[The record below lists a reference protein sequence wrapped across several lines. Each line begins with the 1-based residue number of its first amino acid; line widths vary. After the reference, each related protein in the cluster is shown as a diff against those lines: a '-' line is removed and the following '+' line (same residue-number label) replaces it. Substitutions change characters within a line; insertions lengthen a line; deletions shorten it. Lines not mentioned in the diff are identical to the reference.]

1 MRQTYAKKESIVQTI
16 STVAVSVLT
25 SASVLTVVG
34 FLLGIF
40 STHGL
45 LSQLGYFLGKG
56 TLCSLAIVLFVLPGL
71 LYLFDRLIVKNK
83 KSKEIISQ

>member
-1 MRQTYAKKESIVQTI
+1 MRQTYAKKEFIVQTI
-16 STVAVSVLT
+16 SAVAVSVLT

-45 LSQLGYFLGKG
+45 LSQLGYFLGKVTDMEAVNIFAG
-56 TLCSLAIVLFVLPGL
+56 GKITDYGDYS
-71 LYLFDRLIVKNK
+71 DVKMLTP
-83 KSKEIISQ
+83 S

>member
-1 MRQTYAKKESIVQTI
+1 MRQTYAKKGSIVQTI
-16 STVAVSVLT
+16 SAVAVSVLT

-83 KSKEIISQ
+83 KSKEVISQ

>member
-1 MRQTYAKKESIVQTI
+1 MRQTYAKKGSIVQTI
-16 STVAVSVLT
+16 SAVAVSVLT

-34 FLLGIF
+34 FLLGVF

-83 KSKEIISQ
+83 KSKEVISQ